1 MPKKPIEDA
10 SRDHEKLLRRIRE
23 LLRAEPMVKFGYV
36 FGSVT
41 AGSPGP
47 LSDIDVGVY
56 LDARADAFSFR
67 AALMERLVR
76 GLGLESV
83 DLVSLN
89 GAPAALRYSVIS
101 SGKVVKDDKAR
112 RVHFET
118 ATLSEYL
125 DFSPFRDVQSS
136 AIRRHLES
144 GEYFG

>member
-1 MPKKPIEDA
+1 MDKRPIKNI
-10 SRDHEKLLRRIRE
+10 SREREGLVRRIRE
-23 LLRAEPMVKFGYV
+23 ILRGESMVKFGYV
-36 FGSVT
+36 FGSVA

-47 LSDIDVGVY
+47 LSDIDVAVY

-83 DLVSLN
+83 DLVPLN

-101 SGKVVKDDKAR
+101 SGEVVKDDKAR
-112 RVHFET
+112 RVQFET

-125 DFSPFRDVQSS
+125 DFSPFRDVQSA